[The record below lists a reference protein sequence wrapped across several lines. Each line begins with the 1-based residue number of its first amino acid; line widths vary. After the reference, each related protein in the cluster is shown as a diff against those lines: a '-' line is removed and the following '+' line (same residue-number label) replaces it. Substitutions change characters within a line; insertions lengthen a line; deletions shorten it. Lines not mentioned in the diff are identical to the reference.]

1 MSTEHSNPNAPIWSD
16 DRCLLIA
23 EVGLAHDGS
32 LGSAHSY
39 IDAAADAGADAV
51 KFQTHI
57 ASQESS
63 AREAFRVK
71 VFPQDETRYDYWVR
85 TSFDEEQWAGLKQ
98 HAEKRGLLFLSSP
111 FSVAAVE
118 LLRRLGVKGW
128 KIGSG
133 ETNNLL
139 LLEAI
144 AAGREPVLLST
155 GMSYFSEVD
164 RSVAFLRDS
173 GSPVLLMQCTNRYPC
188 PPEKLGLNLIPEYQR
203 RYGLPVGFSD
213 HSGEIAPGLAALTL
227 GVRAIEVHVTWHK
240 GCFGPD
246 VKASLT
252 FEQFHELVRGV
263 RLLERALSSSVD
275 KDAMAEEM
283 ADMRGMFTKGLVAK
297 RTIEAG
303 VQIEKAHID
312 AKKPCVGIPVA
323 EFDKVIGRVAGRLIA
338 ADEPIHW
345 SDLA

>member
-1 MSTEHSNPNAPIWSD
+1 MTTDHDRPSAPIWSAE
-16 DRCLLIA
+16 RCLLIA

-32 LGSAHSY
+32 LGSAHAF

-57 ASQESS
+57 AEEESS
-63 AREAFRVK
+63 ARETFRVK
-71 VFPQDETRYDYWVR
+71 VFPQDATRYDYWVR
-85 TSFDEEQWAGLKQ
+85 TSFAEDQWAGLKQ
-98 HAEKRGLLFLSSP
+98 HAEQRGLLFLSSP
-111 FSVAAVE
+111 FSVAAVD
-118 LLRRLGVKGW
+118 LLRRLGIKGW

-133 ETNNLL
+133 ETNNML

-155 GMSYFSEVD
+155 GMSYLAEVD

-188 PPEKLGLNLIPEYQR
+188 PPEKLGLNLILEYQH
-203 RYGLPVGFSD
+203 RYGVPVGFSD
-213 HSGEIAPGLAALTL
+213 HSGEIAPGLAAVTL
-227 GVRAIEVHVTWHK
+227 GAKAIEVHVTWHK

-252 FEQFHELVRGV
+252 FEQFRELERGV
-263 RLLERALSSSVD
+263 RLLERALASRVD

-297 RTIEAG
+297 RPIEAG
-303 VQIEKAHID
+303 TRIEKALID
-312 AKKPCVGIPVA
+312 GRKPCVGIPVA
-323 EFDKVIGRVAGRLIA
+323 EFDNVIGRVAGRDIA

-345 SDLA
+345 TDLR